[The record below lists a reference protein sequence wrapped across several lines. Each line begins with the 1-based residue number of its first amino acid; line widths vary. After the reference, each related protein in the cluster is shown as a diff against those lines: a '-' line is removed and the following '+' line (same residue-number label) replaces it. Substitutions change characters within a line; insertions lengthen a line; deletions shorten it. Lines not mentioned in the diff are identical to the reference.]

1 MPYNRLSTSKIA
13 KIVGCHP
20 NTVRM
25 YEAWGLLPPVPR
37 AANGYRLYTE
47 DHLYQMKLARTA
59 LNTPWPG
66 KNIRSAAFALIQQSA
81 VGDLGGALESAYRY
95 LVLIQ
100 SERNQAEMATELVSR
115 WSQGFPTD
123 STSHNLRMRE
133 AANHLNVTSEQL
145 RNWERN
151 GLIDVPR
158 DPHNGYRLFGA
169 PELARAR
176 VIRVLRNANYSLM
189 SIYRMLNQLDS
200 DSTTNI
206 KQALDTPRP
215 DEDVFHATDHWLSTL
230 DEIEQTARKMI
241 EIIEEWILEKGGK
254 KK

>member
-66 KNIRSAAFALIQQSA
+66 KNIRSAAFALIRQSG

-95 LVLIQ
+95 LVLVQ
-100 SERNQAEMATELVSR
+100 SERNQAEMVAELVSR
-115 WSQGFPTD
+115 WSQGIPTD
-123 STSHNLRMRE
+123 STTQNLRMRE
-133 AANHLNVTSEQL
+133 AALHLKVTSEQL

-151 GLIDVPR
+151 GLMDVPR

-200 DSTTNI
+200 DHTTNI
-206 KQALDTPRP
+206 KQALDTPRQ

-230 DEIEQTARKMI
+230 DEIEQSARMVI
-241 EIIEEWILEKGGK
+241 EIIEEWLRSK
-254 KK
+254 K